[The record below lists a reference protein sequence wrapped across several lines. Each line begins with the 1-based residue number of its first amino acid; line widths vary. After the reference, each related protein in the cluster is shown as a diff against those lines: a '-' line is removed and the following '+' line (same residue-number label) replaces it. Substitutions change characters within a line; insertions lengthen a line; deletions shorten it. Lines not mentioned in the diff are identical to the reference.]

1 VLDVE
6 VAGEAF
12 LEPVE
17 QAGGVAAGDAGVVDD
32 DVGGQGGQAGGDGP
46 GVQVMHAAL
55 TAAGL
60 ATMATNALPIA
71 AGSCCSAR
79 SCRTGMRAA
88 Q

>member
-1 VLDVE
+1 MYAVGTSVLHW
-6 VAGEAF
+6 AN
-12 LEPVE
+12 
-17 QAGGVAAGDAGVVDD
+17 QWGD
-32 DVGGQGGQAGGDGP
+32 
-46 GVQVMHAAL
+46 AL